1 VSGNEITIDTNVFE
15 HLFNPQNNLDDHI
28 DALLRHL
35 VERRVALCADKGGRM
50 FGEYQQQLSPFFRK
64 SDEGQK
70 VIWLRYFLI
79 LAERTEVTVDFGGA
93 LMVSIR
99 KHIPFAESSDRIFVY
114 VAIISDCVLV
124 SNDLGHITDHRNNLR
139 KCARKHGS
147 DSTDFV
153 DSFTAHSLMVR
164 ELRAD

>member
-1 VSGNEITIDTNVFE
+1 MSSNEITIDTNVFE
-15 HLFNPQNNLDDHI
+15 HLFNRQNNEDDHI

-50 FGEYQQQLSPFFRK
+50 FGEYQLQLNPFFKR

-70 VIWLRYFLI
+70 VIWLRYFLV
-79 LAERTEVTVDFGGA
+79 LAERTEVTVNFGDA

-99 KHIPFAESSDRIFVY
+99 GKIPFAEVSDRVFVY
-114 VAIISDCVLV
+114 VAIFSDCILI

-139 KCARKHGS
+139 RCARKHGS
-147 DSTDFV
+147 NDTDFV
-153 DSFTAHSLMVR
+153 DSLTAYSSI
-164 ELRAD
+164 